1 MTTTPDP
8 YEALACFDPPLPP
21 VLVDRSTIER
31 YCICPFQAFAV
42 ETGLVP
48 SGSLAADS
56 GNEAH
61 DAYAAMVVNYIESHG
76 SASTGSL
83 FNVAVESARKSRP
96 DLQPD
101 VLSAVRAGAY
111 QFARDLT
118 YRPDGQQRNPADI
131 LRFQG
136 GQGERTGQIA
146 MDILP
151 QTTTRGPV
159 RLTTELDLLMA
170 ADARDELAVTDW
182 KTGHT
187 HWTAPMVRE
196 SFQFNFQAMILLTVY
211 PDCDRVWIRVFSPRT
226 GGSTGYVGFTR
237 RDAEDCKARCAKA
250 IQVRADAISDPDG
263 PQCWPDAE
271 RCCQCDAIL
280 KCLKSSDPAGM
291 LAADPK
297 HFLECYALRQLQL
310 EQDGKALAA
319 YAKAHGVIEAAG
331 WAFGPKPPSGRAATY
346 GLREAKAKKAD
357 EEREDNHAA

>member
-21 VLVDRSTIER
+21 ELVDRSTIGR
-31 YCICPFQAFAV
+31 YIECPFQGFAV

-61 DAYAAMVVNYIESHG
+61 DAYAEMVAKYIESHG
-76 SASTGSL
+76 STSTGSL
-83 FNVAVESARKSRP
+83 VNVAVDSARHSRP

-101 VLSAVRAGAY
+101 VLNAVRAGAY
-111 QFARDLT
+111 TFARDLT

-151 QTTTRGPV
+151 QTTTRGPI

-170 ADARDELAVTDW
+170 AEARNELAVTDW

-187 HWTAPMVRE
+187 RWTAPMVRE

-250 IQVRADAISDPDG
+250 IQVRATALEAGLNAD
-263 PQCWPDAE
+263 CCPDAE
-271 RCCQCDAIL
+271 RCCQCPAGRECPL
-280 KCLKSSDPAGM
+280 AAAPAPALCADPAGFM
-291 LAADPK
+291 VNA
-297 HFLECYALRQLQL
+297 ALRRMQI
-310 EQDGKALAA
+310 EADEKALVA
-319 YAKAHGVIEAAG
+319 YAKKNGPIQASG
-331 WAFGPKPPSGRAATY
+331 WECGPRPRSTRAQTY
-346 GLREAKAKKAD
+346 GLREILAKS
-357 EEREDNHAA
+357 EEYLDRD